1 MSRPTIF
8 GFTGAARSGKDTA
21 AAFLQ
26 AHIGG
31 YRYAFADP
39 LRAMLLA
46 GFGIDMNEQYWKD
59 RKEEPIP
66 AFGVSPRQMMQTL
79 GTEWGRKMINTDV
92 WLLLAKNELITH
104 GSGMII
110 TDVRFENEA
119 AWVRKMGGVVIH
131 VKRDAAP
138 TVSAHESEN
147 GVHVA
152 ELLDHIIMNDGS
164 LEDLQRDVIAMS
176 EGWK

>member
-1 MSRPTIF
+1 MSRPSIF

-26 AHIGG
+26 ARLGG

-39 LRAMLLA
+39 LRAMLYA
-46 GFGIDMNEQYWKD
+46 GFGIDMNEPHWKAH
-59 RKEEPIP
+59 KEDAIP

-79 GTEWGRKMINTDV
+79 GTEWGRKMVNTDV
-92 WLLLAKNELITH
+92 WLLLAKNQLLQR
-104 GSGMII
+104 GPGMIV

-138 TVSAHESEN
+138 KVAKHESES

-152 ELLDHIIMNDGS
+152 ELSDQILLNDGT
-164 LEDLQRDVIAMS
+164 LEELQNQIFQLAERW
-176 EGWK
+176 E

>member
-1 MSRPTIF
+1 MSRPAIF

-26 AHIGG
+26 ARLGG

-46 GFGIDMNEQYWKD
+46 GFGIDMNELYWQE
-59 RKEEPIP
+59 RKEEVIP

-79 GTEWGRKMINTDV
+79 GTEWGRKQVNTDV
-92 WLLLAKNELITH
+92 WLLLAKNQLFSR
-104 GSGMII
+104 GPGMIV

-131 VKRDAAP
+131 VKRDEAP
-138 TVSAHESEN
+138 KVAAHESEQ
-147 GVHVA
+147 GVQVA
-152 ELLDHIIMNDGS
+152 ELSDRILMNDGS
-164 LEDLQRDVIAMS
+164 LEDLQLQIFRLA
-176 EGWK
+176 EGWE

>member
-1 MSRPTIF
+1 MTRPTVF

-66 AFGVSPRQMMQTL
+66 AFGVSPRQMLQTL
-79 GTEWGRKMINTDV
+79 GTEWGRKLVNTDV
-92 WLLLAKNELITH
+92 WLLLAKGQLH
-104 GSGMII
+104 ARGPGMII

-119 AWVRKMGGVVIH
+119 AWVRKMGGIVIH

-138 TVSAHESEN
+138 KVSMHESEA
-147 GVHVA
+147 GVSVA
-152 ELLDHIIMNDGS
+152 ELSDEIIMNDGS
-164 LEDLQRDVIAMS
+164 LEDLQAQIFKLAERW
-176 EGWK
+176 G